1 MAEPTMRAVGVSAF
15 AGPAKY
21 EHLILPIPTI
31 TGDEDILV
39 RVKATSLAGPD
50 VARAA
55 GTLRIVQTIK
65 LPVIIGSDFAGT
77 IAAVGSAVTAFRPGD
92 RVFGFTVNGG
102 GAAEYLLLKPHRML
116 CLAKLPDNISFE
128 DASYFPS
135 TSLTIIQALDAAEAA
150 IPGGLKGKTVFIP
163 AGLSATGS
171 LALQLLKPVYDVKK
185 VITTVSTAKVSRIIE
200 LFGEGKVDQTI
211 DYTTQ
216 NVVEAI
222 GPQTVDFMLDTC
234 YSSMKYIQI
243 MKPGT
248 GILYTLT
255 GKKGADLREDF
266 PTAPWLVAKI
276 LDVANA
282 VQTWRVSRWGVAYK
296 PVFTKMSVYDLQRV
310 GEWAQSGTVKAI
322 VGDTAD
328 LADLERVKAL
338 ATVVEKKN
346 GLGKYIITIE

>member
-1 MAEPTMRAVGVSAF
+1 MRAVGVSAF
-15 AGPAKY
+15 AGPAKF

-31 TGDEDILV
+31 TGGDDILV
-39 RVKATSLAGPD
+39 RVKSASVGSPD
-50 VARAA
+50 ILRAA
-55 GTLRIVQTIK
+55 GTLRILETIK
-65 LPVIIGSDFAGT
+65 LPVTIGSDFAGT

-116 CLAKLPDNISFE
+116 CLAKLPDEISFK
-128 DASYFPS
+128 DAAYFPS
-135 TSLTIIQALDAAEAA
+135 TSITIIQALDAAEAA
-150 IPGGLKGKTVFIP
+150 ISGGLKGKTVFIP

-171 LALQLLKPVYDVKK
+171 LALQLLKPIYGVGK
-185 VITTVSTAKVSRIIE
+185 VITTVSTAKVPRIVE
-200 LFGEGKVDQTI
+200 LLGEGKVDQII

-216 NVVEAI
+216 NVMKEI

-234 YSSMKYIQI
+234 NSSMKYIQI

-248 GILYTLT
+248 GIIYTLT
-255 GKKGADLREDF
+255 GKKGTDLREDF
-266 PTAPWLVAKI
+266 PDAPWLVAKL
-276 LDVANA
+276 LDVVNA
-282 VQTWRVSRWGVAYK
+282 VQTWRASRWGVVYN
-296 PVFTKMSVYDLQRV
+296 PVFIKMNVSNLQSV
-310 GEWAQSGTVKAI
+310 GEWARSGRVKAI
-322 VGDTAD
+322 IGDSAD

>member
-1 MAEPTMRAVGVSAF
+1 MAQPTMRAVGVSAF
-15 AGPAKY
+15 AGPAKF
-21 EHLILPIPTI
+21 EHLTLPIPTI

-39 RVKATSLAGPD
+39 RVKAVSLGAGD
-50 VARAA
+50 IARAA
-55 GTLRIVQTIK
+55 GTLRILETIK
-65 LPVIIGSDFAGT
+65 LPVTIGSDFAGI

-92 RVFGFTVNGG
+92 RVFGFTVHGG

-116 CLAKLPDNISFE
+116 CLAKLPDEISFK

-135 TSLTIIQALDAAEAA
+135 SSITIIQSLDRAEAA

-171 LALQLLKPVYDVKK
+171 LALQLLKPVYGAGK
-185 VITTVSTAKVSRIIE
+185 VITTVSTAKVPRVVE
-200 LFGEGKVDQTI
+200 LLGEGKVDQII

-216 NVVEAI
+216 NVVEEI
-222 GPQTVDFMLDTC
+222 GRQTVDFMLDT
-234 YSSMKYIQI
+234 SFSAMKYIQI

-255 GKKGADLREDF
+255 GKKGTDLREDF
-266 PTAPWLVAKI
+266 PTAPWLVGKI
-276 LDVANA
+276 LDVVNA
-282 VQTWRVSRWGVAYK
+282 VYTWRAARWGVDYK
-296 PVFTKMSVYDLQRV
+296 PMAIKMRDSDLQRV
-310 GEWAQSGTVKAI
+310 GEWVRSGRAKAI
-322 VGDTAD
+322 VGESAD
-328 LADLERVKAL
+328 LADLDRVKGL